1 MGSTANIREEE
12 RKEVMSGFKK
22 YNNPRVN
29 INEVAKLTK
38 KYKNLKK
45 YMRSPLYDIKM
56 MDGTETA
63 ITNLL
68 KELDSDEKLD

>member
-1 MGSTANIREEE
+1 
-12 RKEVMSGFKK
+12 MSGFKK

-45 YMRSPLYDIKM
+45 YMKSSLYDIKM

-68 KELDSDEKLD
+68 KELDSEEELD

>member
-1 MGSTANIREEE
+1 
-12 RKEVMSGFKK
+12 MSGFKK

-45 YMRSPLYDIKM
+45 YMKSSLYDIKM

-68 KELDSDEKLD
+68 KELDSEE

>member
-1 MGSTANIREEE
+1 
-12 RKEVMSGFKK
+12 MSGFKK